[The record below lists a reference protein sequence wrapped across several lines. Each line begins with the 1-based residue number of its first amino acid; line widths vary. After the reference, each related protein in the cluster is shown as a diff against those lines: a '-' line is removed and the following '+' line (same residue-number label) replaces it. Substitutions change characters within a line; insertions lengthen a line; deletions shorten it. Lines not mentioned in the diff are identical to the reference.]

1 MSIPTGYK
9 PSHWPL
15 GRLLS
20 TAARLVEQDW
30 NAWLAERGLTH
41 AGLLALHALDWGPR
55 TQREIATWS
64 MVEEQTMSRVLDR
77 LERTGHVTRERDP
90 HDRRRVIVRRTGLG
104 TRAYHAAVRADVAD
118 QIVRERVADPEGFRA
133 ALVGLIE
140 QLPHPAPDD
149 PLAHPDHGPRLDAKP
164 APPAS

>member
-1 MSIPTGYK
+1 MSIPTGYD

-20 TAARLVEQDW
+20 TAARLVEQEW

-41 AGLLALHALDWGPR
+41 AGLLVLHALDWGPR

-118 QIVRERVADPEGFRA
+118 QIVRERVADPDGFRA
-133 ALVGLIE
+133 ALIGLIE
-140 QLPHPAPDD
+140 QLSHPAPDEL
-149 PLAHPDHGPRLDAKP
+149 PAHSHHGLRPGAQP
-164 APPAS
+164 VPPPS